1 LCVIYRPTMAEQVD
15 ISDYNYF
22 DVEDFSVDSFFRSL
36 ELQSRFASNDLEFT
50 FPADLE
56 NVPISSCLTSPGF
69 LESSPAKSSSNADRG
84 PSVTEDIPG
93 CSSGVTEGAAETSI
107 ADLNDDDNAAAV
119 DVFFQSLQLRS
130 CLLRSDDDIAGN
142 SPRCSQIK
150 ANASSDAG
158 DLFMYS
164 RTADVSSSGI
174 KGKADE
180 TLSDNDERDVITP
193 CDSHSG
199 VLSEKSLTNF
209 DCLSSA
215 LTCSSDSRCEDHQS
229 VQRSSSSVH
238 VRQSETTIAPTSATR
253 TASNSS
259 AGCSGLC
266 KTALLAEQAGDCADQ
281 LCRQEQ
287 PQLATTEDSWANS
300 RERHAVKGGKMGCDV
315 CGVMLSDKYSYVRH
329 LLTPLHRRRADGYC
343 INVPPSAVTNSD
355 HTEDVSRLLARQ
367 KPAHCR
373 VCLFYGDTASQLL
386 CHLKSASHCAQVKRK
401 LLQCVPC
408 RFVGTCEDIT
418 THVKSDSHVT
428 LVSQSNRPSVIAAW
442 RSGRHHGQFV
452 GRQTKDDKSCGLC
465 GAKFPSTSS
474 LEIHARRRHTGQRP
488 FRCGVCCKAY
498 CDNSTLTLH
507 YKTARHRTKC
517 AQVERYS
524 STV

>member
-1 LCVIYRPTMAEQVD
+1 MAEQVD

-36 ELQSRFASNDLEFT
+36 ELQSRFASNDLEFA

-69 LESSPAKSSSNADRG
+69 LESSPAKSSSNAGRG
-84 PSVTEDIPG
+84 PSATEDIPG

-130 CLLRSDDDIAGN
+130 CLLRTNDDTADN
-142 SPRCSQIK
+142 SPRCSQVK
-150 ANASSDAG
+150 ANASSSAG
-158 DLFMYS
+158 DLLMYS
-164 RTADVSSSGI
+164 RTANVSSSSNV

-180 TLSDNDERDVITP
+180 TLSNNDRRDGLTP
-193 CDSHSG
+193 RDSRSG

-209 DCLSSA
+209 NCLSST
-215 LTCSSDSRCEDHQS
+215 LTCSGDSRCEDHQS
-229 VQRSSSSVH
+229 VQCLSSSAH
-238 VRQSETTIAPTSATR
+238 DRQSETTIAPTLVTR

-259 AGCSGLC
+259 AGCGGLC
-266 KTALLAEQAGDCADQ
+266 ETALLAEQAGDCADQ

-287 PQLATTEDSWANS
+287 PQLATTEDSRAN
-300 RERHAVKGGKMGCDV
+300 RCEKGAVKGGKMGCDV

-355 HTEDVSRLLARQ
+355 HTEDVSRLLSRQ
-367 KPAHCR
+367 KPAQCR
-373 VCLFYGDTASQLL
+373 VCRFYGDTSSQLL
-386 CHLKSASHCAQVKRK
+386 CHLRSASHCAQVKRK

-408 RFVGTCEDIT
+408 RFVGTCEDIM

-428 LVSQSNRPSVIAAW
+428 LVSQSNRPSVIAVC
-442 RSGRHHGQFV
+442 RSGRRHGQSV
-452 GRQTKDDKSCGLC
+452 ARQTKDDK
-465 GAKFPSTSS
+465 
-474 LEIHARRRHTGQRP
+474 
-488 FRCGVCCKAY
+488 
-498 CDNSTLTLH
+498 
-507 YKTARHRTKC
+507 
-517 AQVERYS
+517 
-524 STV
+524 